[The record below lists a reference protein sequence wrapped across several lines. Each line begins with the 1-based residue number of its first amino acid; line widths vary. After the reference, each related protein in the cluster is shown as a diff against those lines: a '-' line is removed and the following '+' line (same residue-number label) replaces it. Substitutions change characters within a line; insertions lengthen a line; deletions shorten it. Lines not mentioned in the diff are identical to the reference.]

1 MYSIALCRV
10 PRLEKRQWCGTNKR
24 LLSFLGTPAIK
35 NRVRIFAGAHVV
47 IMIWPF
53 RGQFND
59 VAIGIPKIDR
69 VDESVIGNSPRLDP
83 VCDAFVHHLLQPVV
97 FDLQRNVQIKV
108 ALVFKLERC
117 LRIVKKGK
125 KRPVSIW

>member
-1 MYSIALCRV
+1 M
-10 PRLEKRQWCGTNKR
+10 
-24 LLSFLGTPAIK
+24 
-35 NRVRIFAGAHVV
+35 RIVGGAHVV

-59 VAIGIPKIDR
+59 VAIGIPEIDR
-69 VDESVIGNSPRLDP
+69 VDESVIGNPPGLDP

-125 KRPVSIW
+125 KRPVSHLVERVQHLGAAAGYGGADLQRMNQG

>member
-1 MYSIALCRV
+1 MYSIAIYWFR
-10 PRLEKRQWCGTNKR
+10 RLERRRWRGTNKR

-69 VDESVIGNSPRLDP
+69 VDESVIGNPPGLDP
-83 VCDAFVHHLLQPVV
+83 VCEAFVHHLLQSVV
-97 FDLQRNVQIKV
+97 FDLKRNV
-108 ALVFKLERC
+108 
-117 LRIVKKGK
+117 
-125 KRPVSIW
+125 